1 MNLIHIIDLSS
12 IMSSIII
19 TLLPLNNISMIG
31 GRTMKSL
38 YLLLSVISA
47 AVFISCNSDRPEPDT
62 EQTGVIIVLNKSD
75 DTANILDRRTGELLA
90 TVETGYQPHEVAISP
105 DGRTAVV
112 TNYGLRERPG
122 NSLTIIDIAE
132 VRRIK
137 DIDLGEYTYPH
148 GIQWLGETGNRLLVT
163 AEGKDALIVVDIS
176 TGEIT
181 EAGITGQRVSHMVAA
196 TPDYRRA
203 FVSNIGSANVTV
215 IDLTAGEVIGHIETG
230 AGAEGIDVSPD
241 GKEVWVTN
249 RSANTV
255 SVIDTETLGVIE
267 ELVSADFPIRA
278 KFSPNG
284 KYVLVSNARSGDV
297 NIFDA
302 AERRIV
308 ATVRMDA
315 EIAEE
320 GEDRY
325 FADQFEGSPIP
336 IGIVI
341 PPDGKSAYVAN
352 SNADVVVVIDLE
364 SFAVTARYRTGAQP
378 DGIGWSP
385 VRPVL

>member
-1 MNLIHIIDLSS
+1 M
-12 IMSSIII
+12 
-19 TLLPLNNISMIG
+19 
-31 GRTMKSL
+31 RSL
-38 YLLLSVISA
+38 YLVLSILLIASLIGCGGDGQPA
-47 AVFISCNSDRPEPDT
+47 DNGR
-62 EQTGVIIVLNKSD
+62 TGVIIVLNKSD

-122 NSLTIIDIAE
+122 NSLTVIDLAE
-132 VRRIK
+132 ARRIK
-137 DIDLGEYTYPH
+137 DIDLGEYRYPH

-181 EAGITGQRVSHMVAA
+181 EAGITDQRVSHMVAA

-215 IDLTAGEVIGHIETG
+215 IDLTTGEVIGHIQTG

-278 KFSPNG
+278 KFSPDG

-297 NIFDA
+297 NVFDA
-302 AERRIV
+302 SERRIV

-364 SFAVTARYRTGAQP
+364 SFAVTARYRTGTQP